1 MNNGRITPAL
11 CCCVTGSLS
20 LMFFQSMCRLFLLFS
35 WFFCVCCSVEN
46 VPVRNS
52 DVDYRLLE
60 AAKAGDLDTVKVDDT
75 LKMTIWHCCLWGV
88 MLQSQENAGDCSMT
102 SKLLWLF
109 AIVFEMVALKTVIVT
124 VCSRLPSSK
133 QHQYIRIVKKWMWS
147 QSAISLGLNGVK
159 LALCNNMVIKW

>member
-11 CCCVTGSLS
+11 CCCVTVSLS
-20 LMFFQSMCRLFLLFS
+20 LMFFQSMCRLFLLSS

-46 VPVRNS
+46 VPARNS

-102 SKLLWLF
+102 K
-109 AIVFEMVALKTVIVT
+109 VIVT
-124 VCSRLPSSK
+124 VCNRVRWLLRRWRPGLWPFAVGCHLPNNFSTSELWKNGCGVSLPS
-133 QHQYIRIVKKWMWS
+133 VWD
-147 QSAISLGLNGVK
+147 
-159 LALCNNMVIKW
+159 

>member
-102 SKLLWLF
+102 K
-109 AIVFEMVALKTVIVT
+109 VIVT
-124 VCSRLPSSK
+124 VCNRVWDDCFEDEDRDCDRL
-133 QHQYIRIVKKWMWS
+133 
-147 QSAISLGLNGVK
+147 QSAAIFQTTSVHQNCEKMDVESVCHQSG
-159 LALCNNMVIKW
+159 IKWGQVGTL